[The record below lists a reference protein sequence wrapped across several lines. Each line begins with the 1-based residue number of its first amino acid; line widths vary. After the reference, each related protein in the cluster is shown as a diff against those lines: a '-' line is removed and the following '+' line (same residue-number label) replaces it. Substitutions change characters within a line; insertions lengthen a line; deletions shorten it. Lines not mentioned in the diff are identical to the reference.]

1 MSPVGDV
8 LRNRCRSF
16 PGLVGSTTIDWIFP
30 WPDQALLAVAK
41 VFLAD
46 HPKIPQVYRDS
57 IITHVVYVH
66 NSIKFYTLEYLQKQ
80 RRRNYVTPKHYLD
93 YINTYIR
100 LIGESLSFPRLS
112 NCTIHSCLFCCC
124 YLLQVAEYNKEVVSQ
139 RIPPIGKIKVSA
151 GVVAAMP

>member
-30 WPDQALLAVAK
+30 WPEQALLAVAK

-46 HPKIPQVYRDS
+46 HPKIPQMHREGVIS
-57 IITHVVYVH
+57 HVVHVH

-100 LIGESLSFPRLS
+100 LIGKESAAVVVITFVLRPLILLACFVVYLS
-112 NCTIHSCLFCCC
+112 
-124 YLLQVAEYNKEVVSQ
+124 
-139 RIPPIGKIKVSA
+139 PPPLIL
-151 GVVAAMP
+151 PLRYF